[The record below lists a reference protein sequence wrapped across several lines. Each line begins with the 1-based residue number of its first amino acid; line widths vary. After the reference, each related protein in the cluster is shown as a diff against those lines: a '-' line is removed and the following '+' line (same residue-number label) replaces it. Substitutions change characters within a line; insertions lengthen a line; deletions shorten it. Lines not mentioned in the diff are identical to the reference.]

1 MYKILLKLQKKTVFI
16 KPIYLFEF
24 EYFLLLLA
32 FNSHSELRGFAAAIN
47 GTPSCRAVLERSR
60 KVKDRNVKH
69 THTHA
74 RVCTH
79 ARTFTR
85 TRVWSPKHWD
95 LDALT
100 PIWSRG
106 HPCVEINERP
116 SGGICLS
123 GKFIFL
129 WSLRAFGTRLRNDR
143 FTSTRTRFT
152 WCARAS
158 HFFHCCNRCK
168 KLCAVVL
175 HKTVC
180 EGYHNQKKKKRRK
193 FQGGRRRFIY
203 PACKCQSCRCL

>member
-1 MYKILLKLQKKTVFI
+1 M
-16 KPIYLFEF
+16 
-24 EYFLLLLA
+24 
-32 FNSHSELRGFAAAIN
+32 
-47 GTPSCRAVLERSR
+47 
-60 KVKDRNVKH
+60 
-69 THTHA
+69 HA
-74 RVCTH
+74 RTH

-129 WSLRAFGTRLRNDR
+129 WSLRACCTRLRNDRFTSTRTHAQENDR

-180 EGYHNQKKKKRRK
+180 EGYHNQKKKKKEGNFRA
-193 FQGGRRRFIY
+193 GGDDLSIQLASASLADVCNIAWGMFCFFFWKIFAICAAIRNHPGLFPGLVSSTRPQEHRSIY
-203 PACKCQSCRCL
+203 GIRCYRTEMTSFVL